1 MNNTIEALRALY
13 VALGGNSADVANIV
27 VTPELITA
35 IASVVTTAIEAELPT
50 VTATNN
56 GQVLTVVNG
65 KWAAAAL
72 PASTD

>member
-1 MNNTIEALRALY
+1 MNNTVEALRALY

-35 IASVVTTAIEAELPT
+35 IATVVTTAIAAELPA
-50 VTATNN
+50 VTATND

-65 KWAAAAL
+65 KWAAANL
-72 PASTD
+72 PA